1 MQIEAKL
8 EILDSIDGVIK
19 TPWKNGYYYSTKAT
33 QMLQKFEGNT
43 AEAYSHLCLDFP
55 DLKPMGPPGTI
66 TYGDFGSAHEKIQK
80 VSGGIKNY
88 NVKIVMSHGK
98 FPRSNSNQKYYS
110 IISFSVIFYHL
121 QNSSIL
127 HYQITN

>member
-1 MQIEAKL
+1 MRIEAKL
-8 EILDSIDGVIK
+8 QILDGIDDVIK

-66 TYGDFGSAHEKIQK
+66 TYGDFGPAHEKIQR
-80 VSGGIKNY
+80 VSGGIRNY
-88 NVKIVMSHGK
+88 NVEIVMYQGEIILLNL
-98 FPRSNSNQKYYS
+98 FLS
-110 IISFSVIFYHL
+110 IILSFAKKMVLLLCEIAK
-121 QNSSIL
+121 
-127 HYQITN
+127 